1 MVGGVAS
8 GASAFGRGNHAPVAR
23 RLTRLVPRMLPA
35 VHETPDEI
43 AELQGLLDRTYAA
56 AGSHLLSI
64 HTAEW
69 RLSAEQLCE
78 LLQGMCVLNLATVNS
93 KGAPV
98 IGPVDGVF
106 HHGRWFFGSS
116 KHSLKARH
124 IEERPGVA
132 VAYTRGEELSVTT
145 HGIARPLDK
154 WTERAQEFRRV
165 IVEIYGEQI
174 VAGHWNGDVVYW
186 ELEPRRMFAI
196 APKV

>member
-1 MVGGVAS
+1 M
-8 GASAFGRGNHAPVAR
+8 N
-23 RLTRLVPRMLPA
+23 
-35 VHETPDEI
+35 ETTNEL
-43 AELQGLLDRTYAA
+43 AELQDLLDRSYAA
-56 AGSHLLSI
+56 AGPHLLSI
-64 HTAEW
+64 HTPNW

-106 HHGRWFFGSS
+106 YHGRWFFGSS

-124 IEERPGVA
+124 IEVRPGVA
-132 VAYTRGEELSVTT
+132 VAHTRGEELSVTT
-145 HGIARPLDK
+145 HGVARQLDK
-154 WTERAQEFRRV
+154 STERAQGFRRA